1 MLFRSVEYGEHE
13 DYVFLG
19 RELTRNRDYSEATA
33 EQIDQE
39 VRRLIDDA
47 YQLAKRTLMTNRDK
61 LETIAKALLEYET
74 LDGSQIKEII
84 DHGRLINPPPPIG
97 GSPAKQPAPDKPPK
111 QVVAPDVAP
120 PLPGALGGAP
130 A

>member
-1 MLFRSVEYGEHE
+1 MGMVEYGEHE

-39 VRRLIDDA
+39 VRKLINDA
-47 YQLAKRTLMTNRDK
+47 YQLAKKTLIANRDK
-61 LETIAKALLEYET
+61 LETIAKARLEYET
-74 LDGSQIKEII
+74 LDGSQIKAII
-84 DHGRLINPPPPIG
+84 AHGRLSNRPLGVG
-97 GSPAKQPAPDKPPK
+97 GSPSKNPAPENPPK
-111 QVVAPDVAP
+111 QVLAPDVAP